1 MNRPF
6 NKKRFWLI
14 IALLALVEAL
24 VCYVVLQREYLFPS
38 DEVSEVYTR
47 YADDESIDASFIK
60 GYRVNDTLFVDVTL
74 LQAKDSAGWERLL
87 NDFHLVNAIDTNLY
101 SQSQSFCISLVS
113 KDDPTKK
120 TGNPDE
126 PLCSRVAFPYEREIH
141 IYSTENDDHCMALHM
156 HLMLNLSKYQT
167 IKRK

>member
-1 MNRPF
+1 M
-6 NKKRFWLI
+6 KKRRFWLI
-14 IALLALVEAL
+14 VAAIVAAEVLAAVVWRCYLYPEREVSDLYLRYAEDPGVEAS
-24 VCYVVLQREYLFPS
+24 YV
-38 DEVSEVYTR
+38 
-47 YADDESIDASFIK
+47 K
-60 GYRVNDTLFVDVTL
+60 GFRINDTLAIDATL
-74 LQAKDSAGWERLL
+74 LHATDSAGWERLL

-156 HLMLNLSKYQT
+156 HLLLNLSKHQT
-167 IKRK
+167 IHKKS